1 MSKYDRKEVVYATLE
16 DLMAQRAQNVTLLEV
31 GTGTGKLAV
40 SLCKYWRE
48 QTDGRF
54 DYIGFDAFAGEHHLA
69 DGLYRKI
76 MEPPSTKDDVARRL
90 TDAGAKPVLLTGQ
103 PADTVPSYV
112 SVMGA
117 KVIPDVILVSAPTEP
132 ADLAT
137 VWAALRYLAG
147 LNTVVLFDNYVHQDG
162 TYGSWLT
169 VASVRGDG
177 AAWRVDVPP
186 QTDRVDGRPLQV
198 AVAQRLAA
206 STARRAA

>member
-1 MSKYDRKEVVYATLE
+1 MSKYDRKEVIYATLE

-54 DYIGFDAFAGEHHLA
+54 DYIGFDPFP
-69 DGLYRKI
+69 DG
-76 MEPPSTKDDVARRL
+76 KDAVARKL
-90 TDAGAKPVLLTGQ
+90 TDAGAKPVLLTGD

-112 SVMGA
+112 SVMGT
-117 KVIPDVILVSAPTEP
+117 KIVPDVILLSGPTDP

-137 VWAALRYLAG
+137 VCAALVHLVRPS
-147 LNTVVLFDNYVHQDG
+147 TTVLFDNYAHQDG
-162 TYGSWLT
+162 TYGSWLMVST
-169 VASVRGDG
+169 LRADA

-198 AVAQRLAA
+198 AVVQRRAE

>member
-1 MSKYDRKEVVYATLE
+1 MSKYDRKEVIYATLE
-16 DLMAQRAQNVTLLEV
+16 DLMAQRAQNVTVLEV
-31 GTGTGKLAV
+31 GTGSGKLAA
-40 SLCKYWRE
+40 SLCKYWRD

-54 DYIGFDAFAGEHHLA
+54 DYIGFDPFPAGKDEVAQQLA
-69 DGLYRKI
+69 
-76 MEPPSTKDDVARRL
+76 
-90 TDAGAKPVLLTGQ
+90 DAGARPTLLTGQ

-117 KVIPDVILVSAPTEP
+117 KIVPDVILMSGPTDP

-147 LNTVVLFDNYVHQDG
+147 LNTVVLFDNYAHQDG

-169 VASVRGDG
+169 VAAIRGDA

-198 AVAQRLAA
+198 AVARRLADSA
-206 STARRAA
+206 ARRAA